1 MVEAMPRR
9 PLRVSVM
16 KDGPDVFRLDF
27 FDNFGQRLRAL
38 LNIRGRVYQRR
49 TFQDGST
56 YGDDLP
62 APRFRLPRNTERE
75 RSYPTRYS
83 RRK

>member
-1 MVEAMPRR
+1 MPRKPIR
-9 PLRVSVM
+9 IEIM
-16 KDGPDVFRLDF
+16 KDGPDVRLDF

-38 LNIRGRVYQRR
+38 FNIRGRVYQRR

-62 APRFRLPRNTERE
+62 APMFRLPRNTERE
-75 RSYPTRYS
+75 RGYPTRYTT
-83 RRK
+83 RRKRK